1 MIAKKVMP
9 IILEDSFLKYELKG
23 EGQAT
28 SRHFKSGFW
37 SVRSILPVWG
47 LGAKTGRKIKI
58 YTLEQIARL
67 QLSEYRS
74 RYVFHIF

>member
-37 SVRSILPVWG
+37 SVRSILPV
-47 LGAKTGRKIKI
+47 
-58 YTLEQIARL
+58 
-67 QLSEYRS
+67 
-74 RYVFHIF
+74 